1 MLLEPTKNKLKQW
14 RVIEKSVNKCN
25 FFSQM
30 FWIITKWMK
39 ITEKQICEDQIVT
52 FKQSHILLYQGLLFL
67 TRSTCV
73 IVDARSHTCKS
84 HDFIPRYDIILC
96 ALSKVFEKVMYN
108 RLLHFINELNILYK
122 FQFGFRKDCSTHMAL
137 ITLMDKLITALEN
150 GEFTIGVFLDF
161 SKAFDTIN
169 HKILFDKLYHYA
181 IRGVAL
187 TWCKSYLSNRYQ
199 YVTYN
204 GVKSSQQI
212 IRCGVP
218 QGSILGPLLFLIYI
232 NDLPMVCK
240 HARAIMFADDTNIFL
255 SNSNIDDLQDLVNE
269 ELSHLAAWLKINK
282 LSLNLKKTHY
292 MVFTN
297 KRSPASTIKLEI
309 NNERIV
315 ETCKTKFLGVIID
328 NKLTWKEHI
337 NYISGKIAR
346 GIGIITKAR
355 KYLNK
360 ESLLSL
366 YYSFIYPYFT
376 YCNQVWGNTCKT
388 YLEKIILQQKRA
400 IRMIAGVPRFHS
412 TDLLFTELKLL
423 KFIHINKYLIGR
435 LMFRIYNHEL
445 QNLFGDFFTVNRELH
460 GHNTRQALHY
470 HIPLFKTNL
479 GKSCLRYYGAMI
491 WNKIMSLKIPT
502 TTNEF
507 LFSRTLKA
515 NITLG
520 LL

>member
-1 MLLEPTKNKLKQW
+1 M
-14 RVIEKSVNKCN
+14 
-25 FFSQM
+25 
-30 FWIITKWMK
+30 
-39 ITEKQICEDQIVT
+39 
-52 FKQSHILLYQGLLFL
+52 
-67 TRSTCV
+67 
-73 IVDARSHTCKS
+73 
-84 HDFIPRYDIILC
+84 
-96 ALSKVFEKVMYN
+96 
-108 RLLHFINELNILYK
+108 
-122 FQFGFRKDCSTHMAL
+122 
-137 ITLMDKLITALEN
+137 
-150 GEFTIGVFLDF
+150 
-161 SKAFDTIN
+161 
-169 HKILFDKLYHYA
+169 
-181 IRGVAL
+181 
-187 TWCKSYLSNRYQ
+187 
-199 YVTYN
+199 
-204 GVKSSQQI
+204 

-240 HARAIMFADDTNIFL
+240 HAMAIMFADDNTIFL

-269 ELSHLAAWLKINK
+269 EPSHLAEWLKINK
-282 LSLNLKKTHY
+282 LSLNVKKTHY

-328 NKLTWKEHI
+328 DKLTWKEHM

-376 YCNQVWGNTCKT
+376 YCNKVWGNTCKT

-400 IRMIAGVPRFHS
+400 IRIIAGVPRFHS

-445 QNLFGDFFTVNRELH
+445 QDLFGDFFTVNRELI
-460 GHNTRQALHY
+460 AW
-470 HIPLFKTNL
+470 P
-479 GKSCLRYYGAMI
+479 
-491 WNKIMSLKIPT
+491 
-502 TTNEF
+502 
-507 LFSRTLKA
+507 
-515 NITLG
+515 
-520 LL
+520 